1 MFVKIPSGKNDVSP
15 NLKNINNINYSS
27 QNKGMIFQ
35 AMLKQGG
42 LLIISSPY
50 TWMEE
55 HTPVEKWIGG
65 FKKNGENFFT
75 VDGLQELLQ
84 PGVYVIRLLCGLI
97 YVGIK

>member
-1 MFVKIPSGKNDVSP
+1 
-15 NLKNINNINYSS
+15 
-27 QNKGMIFQ
+27 
-35 AMLKQGG
+35 MLKQGG

-55 HTPVEKWIGG
+55 HTPPSKWIGG

-84 PGVYVIRLLCGLI
+84 PELFLLEVHRVPFVIPDADGTFQYTYSNCTIFGF
-97 YVGIK
+97 KN

>member
-1 MFVKIPSGKNDVSP
+1 
-15 NLKNINNINYSS
+15 
-27 QNKGMIFQ
+27 MIFQ

-84 PGVYVIRLLCGLI
+84 PGVYVVKLLCCVIHAL
-97 YVGIK
+97 VK